1 MKLKRVLL
9 IALCCSIV
17 NFVARCL
24 NQFIL
29 NGEEYMT
36 IFSCERVRSM
46 SFSNLSVW
54 FSILGI
60 LATIFFIVALF
71 KMKEYVKPLIV
82 VKTLVALECLAV
94 LYSLI
99 FLIPELHIIML
110 YGGQHIVGDWGYWE
124 ETGYNIAPM
133 IYRILFNDHIYAS
146 LYFGE
151 TMSVVGGV
159 FNLIDILAN
168 ILLIVIFCR
177 MMKLTSSTRII
188 GIAACLLP
196 IIYMVAVL
204 LGIDVYTPMISQTY
218 LIVNGMLWCSMLLL
232 LYSNSDLL
240 EE

>member
-9 IALCCSIV
+9 IALCFSVI

-36 IFSCERVRSM
+36 IFSCERVRTL
-46 SFSNLSVW
+46 SFGNLNVW
-54 FSILGI
+54 YSIFGL
-60 LATIFFIVALF
+60 LATIFFIVALL
-71 KMKEYVKPLIV
+71 KMQKYIMPKYV
-82 VKTLVALECLAV
+82 VKTLVVLECIVV
-94 LYSLI
+94 LYSII
-99 FLIPELHIIML
+99 FLIPELHITIL
-110 YGGQHIVGDWGYWE
+110 YGGQHIIGDWDYWK
-124 ETGYNIAPM
+124 ETGCNIAPM
-133 IYRILFNDHIYAS
+133 IYRILFDDHIYAS

-151 TMSVVGGV
+151 TMSIVGGV

-177 MMKLTSSTRII
+177 MVKLTSSTRII
-188 GIAACLLP
+188 GITACLLP
-196 IIYMVAVL
+196 IIYKVAVL

-218 LIVNGMLWCSMLLL
+218 FIINGMLWCSMLFLL
-232 LYSNSDLL
+232 HSNSDLL